1 MEEKKFDPYQ
11 FIGFILIALILTW
24 MLYRNG
30 PTEEQKS
37 ESKTITEQDITSPS
51 SPEESETSAAFIQQ
65 QKVESFGDLGT
76 LFKSNSVENVS
87 ISTENISYEVQSKGA
102 QIVVLQLDKFEN
114 FADNP
119 LRLISESNSD
129 FNVKLS
135 TLDGRVLNTRDIFFT
150 PTLIDQ
156 TDSYKLLMT
165 ASISTRQSIVFE
177 YVFPKQGYL
186 YTVNLKTEGMQT
198 LLNSSIL
205 PNFSWKTDA
214 FRNSRS
220 IDYENRYTEY
230 TFGYE
235 EDRVDY
241 LSLNGEDKESR
252 EGIRWISYRQHFF
265 SSILIPSTPI
275 ASAELTSIDL
285 ASEENLEEKFTKTFK
300 TSYSLGLTN
309 GNLNTQLTFYNGP
322 TDYDSLKALDG
333 DLETSIPMGWGIFGW
348 INRVIFLPLFGF
360 LSSFLSFGIAIIVMT
375 VIVRLAMSPVT
386 YKSYVS
392 QIKMKVLRPDIE
404 IINNKYKDD
413 AVKRQQETMSLYSR
427 AGANPM
433 SGCVP
438 ALLQLPIFYALF
450 SFFPVAFV
458 LRDKSFLWADDL
470 SSYDSVYDLGFS
482 IPFYGD
488 HISLFP
494 ILASIAIFFYTQMT
508 TGQQAMPQQPGM
520 PNMKIIMYLMPLM
533 MLFFFNNYASGL
545 SLYYFVSNLLTI
557 ILMLV
562 IKNYIVNDQKILSK
576 IEENKKKPKKAGGF
590 SSRLQKAM
598 EQAEELL
605 LTGHSCLRPVYKIKD
620 IFDDKPLDLSD
631 IKEIENQANRI
642 RSLKIHG

>member
-1 MEEKKFDPYQ
+1 MEEKKFDPLQ

-51 SPEESETSAAFIQQ
+51 SQEESETSAAFIQQ

-102 QIVVLQLDKFEN
+102 QIVVLQLDNFEN

-119 LRLISESNSD
+119 LRLISESNTD

-150 PTLIDQ
+150 PTLTDQ
-156 TDSYKLLMT
+156 ADSYKLLMT

-186 YTVNLKTEGMQT
+186 YTVNLKTDGMQT
-198 LLNSSIL
+198 LLNSST
-205 PNFSWKTDA
+205 PPDFSWKTDA

-220 IDYENRYTEY
+220 IDYENRYTEF

-252 EGIRWISYRQHFF
+252 DGIRWISYRQHFF

-300 TSYSLGLTN
+300 TSYSLGLTD

-598 EQAEELL
+598 EQAEKQKKA
-605 LTGHSCLRPVYKIKD
+605 GRK
-620 IFDDKPLDLSD
+620 
-631 IKEIENQANRI
+631 
-642 RSLKIHG
+642 

>member
-76 LFKSNSVENVS
+76 LFKSNSLENIS

-156 TDSYKLLMT
+156 ADSYKLLMT

-198 LLNSSIL
+198 LLNSST
-205 PNFSWKTDA
+205 PPDFSWKTDA

-220 IDYENRYTEY
+220 IDYENRYTEF

-252 EGIRWISYRQHFF
+252 DGIRWISYRQHFF

-598 EQAEELL
+598 EQAEKQKKA
-605 LTGHSCLRPVYKIKD
+605 GRK
-620 IFDDKPLDLSD
+620 
-631 IKEIENQANRI
+631 
-642 RSLKIHG
+642 

>member
-1 MEEKKFDPYQ
+1 MEEKKFDPLQ

-114 FADNP
+114 FADNS
-119 LRLISESNSD
+119 LRLISESNTD

-150 PTLIDQ
+150 PTLTDQ
-156 TDSYKLLMT
+156 ADSYKLLMT

-198 LLNSSIL
+198 LLNSRT
-205 PNFSWKTDA
+205 PPDFSWKTDA

-220 IDYENRYTEY
+220 IDYENRYTEF

-252 EGIRWISYRQHFF
+252 DGIRWISYRQHFF

-300 TSYSLGLTN
+300 TSYSLGLTD

-598 EQAEELL
+598 EQAEKQKKA
-605 LTGHSCLRPVYKIKD
+605 GRK
-620 IFDDKPLDLSD
+620 
-631 IKEIENQANRI
+631 
-642 RSLKIHG
+642 

>member
-76 LFKSNSVENVS
+76 LFKSNSIENVS

-156 TDSYKLLMT
+156 ADSYKLLMT

-598 EQAEELL
+598 EQAEKQKKA
-605 LTGHSCLRPVYKIKD
+605 GRK
-620 IFDDKPLDLSD
+620 
-631 IKEIENQANRI
+631 
-642 RSLKIHG
+642 

>member
-76 LFKSNSVENVS
+76 LFKSNSLENIS

-198 LLNSSIL
+198 LLNSRT
-205 PNFSWKTDA
+205 PPDFSWKTDA

-598 EQAEELL
+598 EQAEKQKKA
-605 LTGHSCLRPVYKIKD
+605 GRK
-620 IFDDKPLDLSD
+620 
-631 IKEIENQANRI
+631 
-642 RSLKIHG
+642 

>member
-119 LRLISESNSD
+119 LRLISESNTD

-198 LLNSSIL
+198 LLNSST
-205 PNFSWKTDA
+205 PPDFSWKTDA

-220 IDYENRYTEY
+220 IDYENRYTEF

-252 EGIRWISYRQHFF
+252 DGIRWISYRQHFF

-300 TSYSLGLTN
+300 TSYSLGLTD

-598 EQAEELL
+598 EQAEKQKKA
-605 LTGHSCLRPVYKIKD
+605 GRK
-620 IFDDKPLDLSD
+620 
-631 IKEIENQANRI
+631 
-642 RSLKIHG
+642 

>member
-76 LFKSNSVENVS
+76 LFKSNSVENIS

-198 LLNSSIL
+198 LLNSST
-205 PNFSWKTDA
+205 PPDFSWKTDA

-220 IDYENRYTEY
+220 IDYENRYTEF

-252 EGIRWISYRQHFF
+252 DGIRWISYRQHFF

-598 EQAEELL
+598 EQAEKQKKA
-605 LTGHSCLRPVYKIKD
+605 GRK
-620 IFDDKPLDLSD
+620 
-631 IKEIENQANRI
+631 
-642 RSLKIHG
+642 

>member
-198 LLNSSIL
+198 LLNSST
-205 PNFSWKTDA
+205 PPDFSWKTDA

-220 IDYENRYTEY
+220 IDYENRYTEF

-300 TSYSLGLTN
+300 TSYSLGLTD

-598 EQAEELL
+598 EQAEKQKKA
-605 LTGHSCLRPVYKIKD
+605 GRK
-620 IFDDKPLDLSD
+620 
-631 IKEIENQANRI
+631 
-642 RSLKIHG
+642 

>member
-1 MEEKKFDPYQ
+1 MEEKKFDPLQ

-102 QIVVLQLDKFEN
+102 QIVVLQLDNFEN

-119 LRLISESNSD
+119 LRLISESNTD

-150 PTLIDQ
+150 PTLTDQ
-156 TDSYKLLMT
+156 ADSYKLLMT

-186 YTVNLKTEGMQT
+186 YTVNLKTDGMQT
-198 LLNSSIL
+198 LLNSSIP

-252 EGIRWISYRQHFF
+252 DGIRWISYRQHFF

-300 TSYSLGLTN
+300 TSYSLGLTD

-598 EQAEELL
+598 EQAEKQKKA
-605 LTGHSCLRPVYKIKD
+605 GRK
-620 IFDDKPLDLSD
+620 
-631 IKEIENQANRI
+631 
-642 RSLKIHG
+642 

>member
-1 MEEKKFDPYQ
+1 MEEKKFDPNQ

-76 LFKSNSVENVS
+76 LFKSNSLENIS

-119 LRLISESNSD
+119 LRLISESNTD

-150 PTLIDQ
+150 PTLTDQ
-156 TDSYKLLMT
+156 ADSYKLLMT

-300 TSYSLGLTN
+300 TSYFLGLTN

-598 EQAEELL
+598 EQAEKQKKA
-605 LTGHSCLRPVYKIKD
+605 GRK
-620 IFDDKPLDLSD
+620 
-631 IKEIENQANRI
+631 
-642 RSLKIHG
+642 

>member
-11 FIGFILIALILTW
+11 FIGFILIAMILTW

-30 PTEEQKS
+30 PQEVTAEAKAA
-37 ESKTITEQDITSPS
+37 TEQIVTP
-51 SPEESETSAAFIQQ
+51 PEEVIVQDSIQQQ
-65 QKVESFGDLGT
+65 QKVLAYGDLGALFMPNT
-76 LFKSNSVENVS
+76 LSNTVL
-87 ISTENISYEVQSKGA
+87 STEDMNLELQSKGGG
-102 QIVVLQLDKFEN
+102 ISKLQLKEFEN
-114 FADNP
+114 YQDQPVPMIQEGN
-119 LRLISESNSD
+119 SE
-129 FNVKLS
+129 FNL
-135 TLDGRVLNTRDIFFT
+135 TLKTKDGRLLNTKEFFFT
-150 PTLIDQ
+150 PTVTEGD
-156 TDSYKLLMT
+156 T
-165 ASISTRQSIVFE
+165 SIKVIMKAALSDRQYVAFE
-177 YVFPKQGYL
+177 YDFPRKGYL
-186 YTVNLKTEGMQT
+186 VKVYFKTVGMGG
-198 LLNSSIL
+198 LLDESEA
-205 PNFSWKTDA
+205 PQVYWTTQA
-214 FRNSRS
+214 YRNSRS

-241 LSLNGEDKESR
+241 LSLSGDDQETR

-265 SSILIPSTPI
+265 SAILIPENVIS
-275 ASAELTSIDL
+275 SANLKSQDL
-285 ASEENLEEKFTKTFK
+285 SGEEQLEERYTKRFE
-300 TSYSLGLTN
+300 TSYALPVQQGDLSSRF
-309 GNLNTQLTFYNGP
+309 QFYYGP
-322 TDYDSLKALDG
+322 TDYKTLQNLEG
-333 DLETSIPMGWGIFGW
+333 DLEASIPMGWGIFGW

-360 LSSFLSFGIAIIVMT
+360 LSSFLSYGIAIIVMT
-375 VIVRLAMSPVT
+375 LIVRLAMSPVT

-404 IINNKYKDD
+404 VINDKYKDD

-438 ALLQLPIFYALF
+438 ALIQLPVFYALF

-470 SSYDSVYDLGFS
+470 SSFDSVLDLGFS

-488 HISLFP
+488 HVSLFP
-494 ILASIAIFFYTQMT
+494 ILASIAIFFYTKMT
-508 TGQQAMPQQPGM
+508 TGQQPMPQQPGM

-557 ILMLV
+557 FLMLV
-562 IKNYIVNDQKILSK
+562 IKNYIVDDAIIHAK

-590 SSRLQKAM
+590 SARLQKAM
-598 EQAEELL
+598 EEAEKQKKAR
-605 LTGHSCLRPVYKIKD
+605 GK
-620 IFDDKPLDLSD
+620 
-631 IKEIENQANRI
+631 
-642 RSLKIHG
+642 

>member
-165 ASISTRQSIVFE
+165 ASFSTRQSIVFE

-300 TSYSLGLTN
+300 TSYSLGLTD

-598 EQAEELL
+598 EQAEKQKKA
-605 LTGHSCLRPVYKIKD
+605 GRK
-620 IFDDKPLDLSD
+620 
-631 IKEIENQANRI
+631 
-642 RSLKIHG
+642 